1 MSRPQRNDRIIAVL
15 VAATVAAA
23 MGAACTTI
31 PQQPPPRVV
40 VDTGPEFLAPLEGQ
54 PWRLVSVAGRPVPAG
69 GQEPYLYFDKET
81 GRISG
86 STGCNRLIGGY
97 RVSGDRITID
107 QAGATMMACVDGA
120 EAERP
125 FLDAIER
132 TARWRVRGRELTL
145 YDASG
150 ASLAQFVAQAPRPAA
165 PGGRP

>member
-1 MSRPQRNDRIIAVL
+1 MSRPQRNDRIVAVL

-23 MGAACTTI
+23 IGAACTTI
-31 PQQPPPRVV
+31 PQQPPRVA
-40 VDTGPEFLAPLEGQ
+40 VDTRPEFLWPLEGQ

-69 GQEPYLYFDKET
+69 GQEPYIYFDKET

-120 EAERP
+120 QAERP

-132 TARWRVRGRELTL
+132 TARWQVRGRELTL
-145 YDASG
+145 YDAGG
-150 ASLAQFVAQAPRPAA
+150 APLAQFVAQPPREAA
-165 PGGRP
+165 SGGRP